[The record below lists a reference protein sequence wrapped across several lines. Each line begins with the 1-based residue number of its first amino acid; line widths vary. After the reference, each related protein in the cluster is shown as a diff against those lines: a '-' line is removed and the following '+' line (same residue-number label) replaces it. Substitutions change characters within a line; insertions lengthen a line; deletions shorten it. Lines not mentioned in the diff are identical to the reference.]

1 MASNMDVFATI
12 LDHAGIA
19 PNDTALP
26 SRSLMPIISGSD
38 LRDWGADVVFSEQEE
53 TRVIRTPKWAF
64 FKRFEGAPRKFEDEL
79 FDVENDPGET
89 QNLAADPAFA
99 DIVSAL
105 GEQLA
110 TFFEAYANAQADL
123 WNGGQPIQHSER
135 IKYWRDTWGEDWQPV
150 YSYDQS

>member
-1 MASNMDVFATI
+1 
-12 LDHAGIA
+12 
-19 PNDTALP
+19 
-26 SRSLMPIISGSD
+26 MPVISGSD
-38 LRDWGADVVFSEQEE
+38 LSNWGADVVFSEQEE

-99 DIVSAL
+99 EIVFAL
-105 GEQLA
+105 SEQLV
-110 TFFEAYANAQADL
+110 TFFETYAHAQADL